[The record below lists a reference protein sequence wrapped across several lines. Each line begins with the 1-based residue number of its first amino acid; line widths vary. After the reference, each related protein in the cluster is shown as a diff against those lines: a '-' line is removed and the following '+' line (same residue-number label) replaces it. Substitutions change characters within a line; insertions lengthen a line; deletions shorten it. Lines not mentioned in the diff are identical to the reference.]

1 MSRYGWRPNSNNS
14 ASFNNQPK
22 TVSHAPRNT
31 SLGYQPSREKNPRS
45 KEMKM
50 ATIRKI
56 KKDGGLPDYYYVMPN
71 QDRIDILVVRSKNSG
86 NTYTCVLPA
95 PHGSMTFNKMN
106 EMRAYFD
113 EHFES

>member
-1 MSRYGWRPNSNNS
+1 
-14 ASFNNQPK
+14 
-22 TVSHAPRNT
+22 
-31 SLGYQPSREKNPRS
+31 
-45 KEMKM
+45 M

-71 QDRIDILVVRSKNSG
+71 QDRIDIMVIRPEIYETLDEVRAAAKKMGTKSIWKVPGSGISSKNSRWSCG
-86 NTYTCVLPA
+86 PKTYQYTCVLPA
-95 PHGSMTFNKMN
+95 PHFSKTFSKMN

>member
-1 MSRYGWRPNSNNS
+1 
-14 ASFNNQPK
+14 
-22 TVSHAPRNT
+22 
-31 SLGYQPSREKNPRS
+31 
-45 KEMKM
+45 M

-71 QDRIDILVVRSKNSG
+71 QDRIDIMVIRPEIYETLDEVRAAAKKMGTKSIWKVPGSGISSKSSRG
-86 NTYTCVLPA
+86 SCGPKTYQYTCVLPA
-95 PHGSMTFNKMN
+95 PHFSKTFSKMN